1 MCGWCPVSRP
11 DLRRLLE
18 QRGFVWEMREWLAEQ
33 EMDFYYLARNEQDPS
48 IKDCRYASTAGQ
60 SVASRASIQTTTP

>member
-1 MCGWCPVSRP
+1 MSRFPKSGGQSVSG
-11 DLRRLLE
+11 D
-18 QRGFVWEMREWLAEQ
+18 GA
-33 EMDFYYLARNEQDPS
+33 AIGDPS